1 MITTKPAKKQLM
13 KTDNRSLTWY
23 LICRTAVITLLL
35 GGAAIFYLQG
45 SVNRSVIP
53 PLFLLV
59 GVSYAE
65 ALISAL
71 LLQKISN
78 TNLFSQLQI
87 VWDLLFVSVLIL
99 LTGGVES
106 VFSFAYLLVIVS
118 ASFLLSRR
126 LTVLSAACAVILFG
140 GILDLQFLNYLH
152 YFNLFRS
159 ASDGTFFSVIFV
171 HGVAFFLTAILS
183 GTLAERWRHSEEQ
196 LQRKTIDY
204 AELEKMNRTI
214 LSHVSSGLML
224 INAEG
229 RIRSFNRAAT
239 VITGLS
245 LQDVYDQDAS
255 EMFPGLAVGATVTQ
269 KPLNRAEGYFD
280 RKTGEKLVLG
290 YATTRAKGSQGE
302 DLGIL
307 VTFQDLTLL
316 KKIEEDLK
324 RTDRLAAVG
333 RLAAGMAHEIRNPL
347 ASISGSVQLLMEAE
361 NVQPEDLRLMGIV
374 VREADRLN
382 GLLTDFL
389 GFARPKQPVK
399 DPVDVASILDQLVD
413 MLATDLRF
421 ERIEITQDY
430 PGGLVLTLDQ
440 GLILQA
446 LWDLAINAYE
456 AMQGQGQ
463 LIFSIAK
470 RATPAIIVED
480 SGPGISDEIKGRIFE
495 PFFSTKEGGTGLGL
509 ASVYSVVES
518 HGGTVTVD
526 RGSAGGARF
535 SLQFT
540 AEDILNVSAK

>member
-1 MITTKPAKKQLM
+1 MITTKTSKKQLM
-13 KTDNRSLTWY
+13 KNDNRSLTWY

-45 SVNRSVIP
+45 SINRSVIF
-53 PLFLLV
+53 PLFLLI
-59 GVSYAE
+59 GLSYAE
-65 ALISAL
+65 ALFSAL
-71 LLQKISN
+71 LLKKISN
-78 TNLFSQLQI
+78 TDLFSQLQI

-106 VFSFAYLLVIVS
+106 IFSFAYLLVIVS

-159 ASDGTFFSVIFV
+159 ASDGTFLSVIFV

-183 GTLAERWRHSEEQ
+183 GTLAERWRHSEAQ

-239 VITGLS
+239 VITELS

-255 EMFPGLAVGATVTQ
+255 EMFPGLTVGSTVAK

-280 RKTGEKLVLG
+280 RKTGERLVLG
-290 YATTRAKGSQGE
+290 YATTPAKGSRGE
-302 DLGIL
+302 YLGIL

-316 KKIEEDLK
+316 KRIEEDLK

-361 NVQPEDLRLMGIV
+361 NAQPEDLRLMGIV
-374 VREADRLN
+374 VKEADRLN

-389 GFARPKQPVK
+389 GFAKPKQPIK
-399 DPVDVASILDQLVD
+399 EPVNIVSIFDQLVD
-413 MLATDLRF
+413 MLATDPRF
-421 ERIEITQDY
+421 RGVEIVQDY
-430 PGGLVLTLDQ
+430 PDKFIFDLDQ
-440 GLILQA
+440 GQILQA
-446 LWDLAINAYE
+446 LWDLAINATE

-463 LIFSIAK
+463 LIFSIVTGAV
-470 RATPAIIVED
+470 PAITVED

-495 PFFSTKEGGTGLGL
+495 PFFSTKERGTGLGL

-540 AEDILNVSAK
+540 AEDV